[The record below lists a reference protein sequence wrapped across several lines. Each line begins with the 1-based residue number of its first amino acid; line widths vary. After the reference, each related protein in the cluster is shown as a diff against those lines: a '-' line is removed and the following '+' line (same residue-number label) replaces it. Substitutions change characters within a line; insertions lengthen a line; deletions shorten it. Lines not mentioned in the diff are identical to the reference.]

1 MKLSFAALAALLTAG
16 GVPQSALYAQAPQR
30 NPTFRS
36 RSHKSL
42 ELRRNL
48 GGTRATIGERW
59 EHCERLRDGEHKLR
73 DRLAFAPRYGEERE
87 RLEHRLREVDY
98 ERERCRGR

>member
-48 GGTRATIGERW
+48 GGTRATIGSAGSTASASETGNISFAIVW
-59 EHCERLRDGEHKLR
+59 RLRRATVKSGNDWSIGYAK
-73 DRLAFAPRYGEERE
+73 
-87 RLEHRLREVDY
+87 
-98 ERERCRGR
+98 